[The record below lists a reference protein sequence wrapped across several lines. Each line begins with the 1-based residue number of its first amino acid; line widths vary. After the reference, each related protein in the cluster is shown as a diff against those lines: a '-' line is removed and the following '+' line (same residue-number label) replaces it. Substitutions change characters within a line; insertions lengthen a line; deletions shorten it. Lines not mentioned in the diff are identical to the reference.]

1 MEKCSYCNK
10 KTMIPIICQCKM
22 SFCVKHRMPEIHAC
36 HVDYRE
42 KGKLDLSD
50 KLVKVEADKLE
61 KI

>member
-1 MEKCSYCNK
+1 
-10 KTMIPIICQCKM
+10 MIPIICQCKM

>member
-10 KTMIPIICQCKM
+10 RTMIPIVCHCNM
-22 SFCVKHRMPEIHAC
+22 TFCLKHRMPETHAC

-42 KGKLDLSD
+42 KGKLDLSG
-50 KLVKVEADKLE
+50 KLVKLESIKLE